1 MDKPAMR
8 DRMVVVGGGQAG
20 LSICESLRRQGHA
33 GSIALVC
40 GEPHLPYQRPPLSK
54 AYLAGEFDRDRV
66 FLKPGAFFVDQ
77 EIDVRLGTRCERIDR
92 TTRCIRLEDGSEVAY
107 DRLALAT
114 GCRPRSLPSANGPG
128 EAPAS
133 LLRDIEDS
141 DAIAGRL
148 GRARSLLVIGGGYI
162 GLEIAATAR
171 KGGAD
176 VTVVEAASR
185 LLARVAGPE
194 TAARIHDLHVGHG
207 VDIRTDAALSSLD
220 TRPDGGIRAS
230 LRDGSALDADFAV
243 AGIGAVPDIGLAKD
257 AGLSIDNGIRVDAFC
272 RTSDPDIFAAGDCTS
287 FPFRDGRIRL
297 ESVQNAIDQGI
308 AAAANMLGADQP
320 YVPTPW
326 FWSDQYDSHLQIAG
340 ISTGADA
347 TVIRPGARPG
357 AVSIWYFAG
366 PTLLA
371 VDAIDDPRPYMV
383 AKRLLESGRNPDPSL
398 VADPAAN
405 LKAMLR

>member
-1 MDKPAMR
+1 MDKPEMD

-33 GSIALVC
+33 GSITLVC

-54 AYLAGEFDRDRV
+54 TYLAGEFDRERL
-66 FLKPGAFFVDQ
+66 FLKPRAFYADQ
-77 EIDVRLGTRCERIDR
+77 EIELHLGTRCESIDR
-92 TTRCIRLEDGSEVAY
+92 AAQVIRLEDGGEVAY

-114 GCRPRSLPSANGPG
+114 GCRPRPLPSSAGHG
-128 EAPAS
+128 EARAS
-133 LLRDIEDS
+133 LLRDISDS
-141 DAIAGRL
+141 DAIASQLERGRTM
-148 GRARSLLVIGGGYI
+148 LVIGGGYI
-162 GLEIAATAR
+162 GLEIAATAHKQR
-171 KGGAD
+171 AA
-176 VTVVEAASR
+176 VIVVEAAPR

-194 TAARIHDLHVGHG
+194 TAARIHDLHIGHG
-207 VDIRTDAALSSLD
+207 VDIRTDAALSSLEA
-220 TRPDGGIRAS
+220 RSGGVRAS
-230 LRDGSALDADFAV
+230 LHDGSTVEADFAV
-243 AGIGAVPDIGLAKD
+243 AGIGAVPDTRLAED
-257 AGLSIDNGIRVDAFC
+257 AGLSIENGIRVDAFC
-272 RTSDPDIFAAGDCTS
+272 RTSDPKIFAAGDCTS

-308 AAAANMLGADQP
+308 AAADNMLGANKP

-383 AKRLLESGRNPDPSL
+383 AKRLLESGKNPDPSQ
-398 VADPAAN
+398 VADPDAN
-405 LKAMLR
+405 LKALLR